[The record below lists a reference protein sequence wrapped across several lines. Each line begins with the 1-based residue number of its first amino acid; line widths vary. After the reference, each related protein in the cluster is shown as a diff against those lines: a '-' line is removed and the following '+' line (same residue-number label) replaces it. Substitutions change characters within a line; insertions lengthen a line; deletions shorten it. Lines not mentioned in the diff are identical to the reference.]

1 MAAVARPSGAS
12 GPEVAGS
19 TRRWFR
25 AEALHIFEKDLLV
38 FRRTWHSY
46 LLSGLTQPLLYLV
59 SMGVGLGL
67 YVNRNGGAPGG
78 VAYIDFLAPALLVT
92 QAMMAAAF
100 ESAWPIMG
108 KIEWDKT
115 YIAALNTPV
124 AVRDLLVGDLVWVG
138 FRVTLISTMFL
149 AAIAALGA
157 AASPLV
163 VFAVPV
169 ALLTALAFAAPIMAF
184 TATQKGDGG
193 FNALFR
199 FGITPLFLF
208 SGTFFPIEKLPL
220 VLQPVAWV
228 TPLYHG
234 VAMARSL
241 SLGQIDVVG
250 DIVHV
255 GALLA
260 FFVAGFLAA
269 NVTFRRRMVV

>member
-1 MAAVARPSGAS
+1 MAVLTSPPSLRLRVEAVR
-12 GPEVAGS
+12 V
-19 TRRWFR
+19 
-25 AEALHIFEKDLLV
+25 FEKDLLV

-46 LLSGLTQPLLYLV
+46 LLSGMTQPILYLV
-59 SMGVGLGL
+59 AMGIGLGL
-67 YVNRNGGAPGG
+67 YVNRGGGAPGG
-78 VAYIDFLAPALLVT
+78 VPYLDYLAPALLVT
-92 QAMMAAAF
+92 QAMMAASF

-108 KIEWDKT
+108 KMEWDKT

-124 AVRDLLVGDLVWVG
+124 GTSDLLVGDLIWIG
-138 FRVTLISTMFL
+138 FRATILSTLFL
-149 AAIAALGA
+149 VAILVLGA
-157 AASPLV
+157 AASPMV

-220 VLQPVAWV
+220 LLQPVAWA

-234 VAMARSL
+234 VAVARSL
-241 SLGQIDVVG
+241 ALGQVDPIG
-250 DIVHV
+250 WAVHLS
-255 GALLA
+255 ALLA
-260 FFVAGFLAA
+260 VFVAGFLAA
-269 NVTFRRRMVV
+269 RVTFRRRMVV